1 MKLKLINVEKILLI
15 SLSSS
20 KNINKKPR
28 IKRYYKYIK
37 KIAEIIKANKY
48 LFYYLISYLFYFL
61 SLGKCYEGVDV
72 CCIKINWIIEKLVE
86 LLISCLILLYLLEL
100 IILKISS
107 KYNLIHIF
115 IVFLLFYIYSHG
127 FYFYDHG
134 YYNFI
139 AYIFFLIIFLSIIF
153 ISKYLFHL
161 YKNNYYS
168 FIIICIIIFSFYLFF
183 LIINPINC
191 NEWAK
196 GLNNTYIENDVNKY
210 GCQITIPKKCLY
222 KIFKYAQDITK
233 INGKKCQNRKINA
246 KKTYLSLSR
255 SPYISKETKK
265 IGLPLTNK
273 DPNCLLDCVDDI
285 AIKDYF
291 LSHLIDM
298 DNKYIINKNLS
309 EIIIDFSKNE
319 FGEMIINVNYNE
331 TLSKER
337 KKLENNTIPF
347 SNNIMILYLD
357 SVSRANAIRQLKKT
371 IKFFE
376 KFISYKGGFHEK
388 YPTENFHSFQFFKYH
403 SFIHHTR
410 GNYPQLIYGN
420 YRNNTK
426 LVRITKYLK
435 ENGFITSYSGDCC
448 MRDNIRTYHNLT
460 FEEVD
465 DHQMLLCDPNKEN
478 FNIHTI
484 KCLYG
489 KINTEILL
497 EYTNK
502 FWRKYKYNRKF
513 SLIVTNDAHEGTLE
527 SLKYLDNLINNYLNS
542 LFNDNLLK
550 ETSVFLL
557 SDHGVGMPSIY
568 YFADFYIYEVHLP
581 MLFLLI
587 NDRKNISYN
596 KQYLNIQEN
605 QQAFITGYDI
615 YNTIGHLLYGNKY
628 VDIQNKTIYNDT
640 PKSPYGK
647 SLFTKIDKKS
657 RTSKKYINM
666 ANYICTEK

>member
-1 MKLKLINVEKILLI
+1 
-15 SLSSS
+15 
-20 KNINKKPR
+20 
-28 IKRYYKYIK
+28 
-37 KIAEIIKANKY
+37 
-48 LFYYLISYLFYFL
+48 
-61 SLGKCYEGVDV
+61 
-72 CCIKINWIIEKLVE
+72 
-86 LLISCLILLYLLEL
+86 
-100 IILKISS
+100 
-107 KYNLIHIF
+107 
-115 IVFLLFYIYSHG
+115 
-127 FYFYDHG
+127 
-134 YYNFI
+134 
-139 AYIFFLIIFLSIIF
+139 
-153 ISKYLFHL
+153 
-161 YKNNYYS
+161 
-168 FIIICIIIFSFYLFF
+168 
-183 LIINPINC
+183 
-191 NEWAK
+191 
-196 GLNNTYIENDVNKY
+196 
-210 GCQITIPKKCLY
+210 
-222 KIFKYAQDITK
+222 
-233 INGKKCQNRKINA
+233 
-246 KKTYLSLSR
+246 
-255 SPYISKETKK
+255 
-265 IGLPLTNK
+265 
-273 DPNCLLDCVDDI
+273 
-285 AIKDYF
+285 
-291 LSHLIDM
+291 
-298 DNKYIINKNLS
+298 
-309 EIIIDFSKNE
+309 
-319 FGEMIINVNYNE
+319 MIINVNYNE